1 MAKDNKAKKAKYEN
15 HNMVPLGKLKQRK
28 GKVLNSF
35 AAVGGITHPSS
46 WVDECVPNI
55 LWAVLVVA
63 AVDRG
68 AYLNIFRQLLH
79 AAHDSIPKS
88 AELHVTHNFL
98 SVASEEEFDAMMKPV
113 LADDRLRTPLSALL
127 AVDALPDKAHWV
139 RHLKLEDKSTAL
151 KFLGVAINDVFG
163 HQSQKSTDIRWLK
176 LMYMLHCREQMKFD
190 MSMKDKVDE
199 ILGYPDIGDQRSVRP
214 SIRAL
219 ELSTRTVEFQVDG
232 AEEHWPNERS
242 RMQAVSSET
251 FWQQMFKDTPC
262 LVLSNYPYVE
272 QAPEA
277 VLNDLSDISD
287 ALSVHFMTTISTTK
301 ADPRHEASFGLAL
314 YALHLA
320 TICASSQ
327 GHGLVDGRIALRT
340 IMEVF
345 VLLHYLKREDNQTLW
360 LQYRKYGT
368 GQTKLAFLKYM
379 KAENLPDFIDLD
391 ELHSIANED
400 RWMELED
407 IDLGHWA
414 GSNLRKMSE
423 SAGVKDVYDK
433 FYDWAS
439 GYVHG
444 QWASTRSAVF
454 VNCLNP
460 LHRFHLIPSPQVLP
474 MPSVLPDACKLI
486 NRMLDDVN
494 ALYPQF
500 KKRLTAYKEMTE
512 EEPDESIKV
521 VEAESAQGL

>member
-1 MAKDNKAKKAKYEN
+1 MAKSNKGKKAKYETY
-15 HNMVPLGKLKQRK
+15 NMVPLGKLKQQK
-28 GKVLNSF
+28 GKVLNPF
-35 AAVGGITHPSS
+35 AAVGGINHPSS
-46 WVDECVPNI
+46 WIDECVPNI

-63 AVDRG
+63 AVDR
-68 AYLNIFRQLLH
+68 ATYLSIFRELLH
-79 AAHDSIPKS
+79 AAHGNIPKH

-98 SVASEEEFDAMMKPV
+98 SIASEEEFDAMMKPV
-113 LADDRLRTPLSALL
+113 LTDNRLRTPLSALL
-127 AVDALPDKAHWV
+127 AVDSLPDKAHWA
-139 RHLKLEDKSTAL
+139 RHLKLEDKDAAL
-151 KFLGVAINDVFG
+151 RFLAVAINDVFG
-163 HQSQKSTDIRWLK
+163 HQSQKATDIRWLK

-190 MSMKDKVDE
+190 ISMKDKVDQ

-219 ELSTRTVEFQVDG
+219 ELTVRTVEFQLDG
-232 AEEHWPNERS
+232 AEVHWPKERQ
-242 RMQAVSSET
+242 RMAAFNSEA
-251 FWQQMFKDTPC
+251 FWQQMFSDVRC
-262 LVLSNYPYVE
+262 LVLSNYPHVE
-272 QAPEA
+272 RAPEA
-277 VLNDLSDISD
+277 LLNDLSEIAD
-287 ALSVHFMTTISTTK
+287 ALSLHFMATISTTK

-320 TICASSQ
+320 TICGSS
-327 GHGLVDGRIALRT
+327 GHGLVDGRITLRT
-340 IMEVF
+340 IMELF
-345 VLLHYLKREDNQTLW
+345 VLLRYLTLQDNPTLW

-379 KAENLPDFIDLD
+379 KEENLPDFIDLD

-414 GSNLRKMSE
+414 GSNLRKMAE

-460 LHRFHLIPSPQVLP
+460 LHRFHLIPSTHVLP
-474 MPSVLPDACKLI
+474 MPSVLSDACKLI
-486 NRMLDDVN
+486 NRILDDVN
-494 ALYPQF
+494 SLYPPF
-500 KKRLTAYKEMTE
+500 KDRLTAYKGMTE

-521 VEAESAQGL
+521 VEAESPRGL